1 MADGSTFGR
10 RKPSIAIIGAGLS
23 GLCMAIKLKE
33 AGFTNF
39 HIFEKAE
46 KVGGTWRDN
55 TYPGVACDVPSHLY
69 SYSFEPKA
77 DWSMV
82 FSPGGEIQDYI
93 EEVSR
98 RHQLEEHLVFGA
110 EMKSAN
116 WQDNQWHL
124 TFANGKT
131 HQADFLINCMG
142 GLHIPSY
149 PDIPGKDAF
158 TGTSFHTANWNHD
171 HDLTGERVA
180 VIGTAASAIQLIP
193 EIVDNVAHLD
203 VYQRTPNWIVS
214 RPYMA
219 YSDKWK
225 QRFKRFPWLEKLH
238 RLQIYLT
245 FEMRFPLFRR
255 DKFFSGRATRM
266 FMKHLEAQVEDPELR
281 AKLTPDYPIGCK
293 RILASD
299 TYFPAL
305 QRDHVALVT
314 DGIKE
319 IRPEGIVTNDGTV
332 RPVDTIIYATGFK
345 PWDQMEGVTIK
356 GKNGLDMSSYMA
368 DGIRAHRTVAM
379 PGFPNLFMLLGPN
392 SGLGHNSVIV
402 MIEAQVG
409 YIMSALEEMAAKG
422 ATALDVKE
430 QAANAYDAQI
440 QKDLEGTVWAGH
452 CKSWYQGDDGRIYT
466 LWPWSTLR
474 YRRDMKR
481 FKSNEYEF
489 EE

>member
-1 MADGSTFGR
+1 MADGSGFPTQA
-10 RKPSIAIIGAGLS
+10 PSIAIIGAGLS
-23 GLCMAIKLKE
+23 GLCMGIKLKE
-33 AGFTNF
+33 AGFSNF
-39 HIFEKAE
+39 TIYEKAE

-82 FSPGGEIQDYI
+82 FSPGGEIQHYI
-93 EEVSR
+93 EGVSHK
-98 RHQLEEHLVFGA
+98 HQLESHMAFGA
-110 EMKSAN
+110 ELKEAV
-116 WQDNQWHL
+116 WKEGKWHL
-124 TFANGKT
+124 SFRNGQNVT
-131 HQADFLINCMG
+131 ADFLVNAMG
-142 GLHIPSY
+142 GLHIPSF
-149 PDIPGKDAF
+149 PDLPGQDSF
-158 TGTSFHTANWNHD
+158 QGTSFHTANWNHE
-171 HDLTGERVA
+171 HDLTGKNVA

-193 EIVDNVAHLD
+193 EIVDKVAYLD

-219 YSDKWK
+219 YSEKWK
-225 QRFKRFPWLEKLH
+225 KRFKRFPWLEKLH
-238 RLQIYLT
+238 RLQIYLS

-255 DKFFSGRATRM
+255 DKFFSGRAAKM
-266 FMKHLEAQVEDPELR
+266 FKKHLEAQVQDPELR
-281 AKLTPDYPIGCK
+281 RKLTPDYPIGCK

-305 QRDHVALVT
+305 QRDNVSLIT
-314 DGIKE
+314 DSIESIAPTGIKTKS
-319 IRPEGIVTNDGTV
+319 GDL

-356 GKNGLDMSSYMA
+356 GKNGLDMKDYLA

-379 PGFPNLFMLLGPN
+379 PGFPNQFMLLGPN
-392 SGLGHNSVIV
+392 SGLGHNSVII
-402 MIEAQVG
+402 MIEAQVN
-409 YIMSALEEMAAKG
+409 YILQAIQQTVANG
-422 ATALDVKE
+422 A
-430 QAANAYDAQI
+430 QAIEVRETEADAFDRTL

-474 YRRDMKR
+474 YRKEMKT
-481 FKSNEYEF
+481 FKQDEYELT
-489 EE
+489 